1 MPFDRPLLSDLIDRA
16 AADIESRLPGG
27 DARLRRSN
35 LSVLARVHSGAVHG
49 LYGYLSWLALQL
61 MPDTAEL
68 EHMDRWA
75 AIWGVARKPATA
87 ATGNVT
93 LAGTNG
99 VVVPTGTVLQ
109 RSDGAQF
116 AINADVTI
124 AGGVGTAAVT
134 AVVPGA
140 AGNTVASSAV
150 TIISP
155 IAGVNSAATVASG
168 GLAGGADTE
177 SDDALRARLL
187 DRIQEP
193 PHGGADFDYVKWAL
207 EIPGVT
213 RAWCFPLEMGL
224 GTVTV
229 RFVRDDDVSLIPDAG
244 EVAAVQAYIDALRP
258 VTADVYVVAPTAV
271 SLNLTISGLSP
282 ATTAVRDAIAA
293 ELADLLR
300 REAEPGGTILLSHI
314 REAISIAAGEYNH
327 SLTSPIADVTHTT
340 GQIAVLGTITWV

>member
-1 MPFDRPLLSDLIDRA
+1 MPFERPPLADLIERA

-35 LSVLARVHSGAVHG
+35 LAVLARVHSGAVHG
-49 LYGYLSWLALQL
+49 LYGYLAWLALQL

-75 AIWGVARKPATA
+75 AIWGVTRKAATA
-87 ATGNVT
+87 AEGNVT
-93 LAGTNG
+93 LTGTNG
-99 VVVPTGTVLQ
+99 AVVPTGTTLQ

-116 AINADVTI
+116 TVDADATI
-124 AGGVGTAAVT
+124 ASGTATATVT
-134 AVVPGA
+134 AAA
-140 AGNTVASSAV
+140 AGADGNTEATSAL
-150 TIISP
+150 TIVSP
-155 IAGVNSAATVASG
+155 IAGVTSACVVAAG
-168 GLAGGADTE
+168 GLSGGADTE
-177 SDDALRARLL
+177 SDEALRARLL

-229 RFVRDDDVSLIPDAG
+229 RFVRDDDVSIIPDAG
-244 EVAAVQAYIDALRP
+244 EVAAVQAHIDGLRP
-258 VTADVYVVAPTAV
+258 VTADVYVVAPAAV
-271 SLNLTISGLSP
+271 ALNLTISGLVP
-282 ATTAVRDAIAA
+282 ATAAVREAIAA
-293 ELADLLR
+293 ELDDLLR
-300 REAEPGGTILLSHI
+300 REAEPGGTILVSHL
-314 REAISIAAGEYNH
+314 REAISIAAGEYDH
-327 SLTSPIADVTHTT
+327 VLTTPSADVTHTT

>member
-1 MPFDRPLLSDLIDRA
+1 MPFDRPTLTDLIDRA

-75 AIWGVARKPATA
+75 DIWGVTRKPATA
-87 ATGNVT
+87 AEGNVT
-93 LAGTNG
+93 LAGTNTS
-99 VVVPTGTVLQ
+99 VISAGTTLQ

-116 AINADVTI
+116 TVDADATI
-124 AGGVGTAAVT
+124 TGGTATAAVT

-140 AGNTVASSAV
+140 SGNTAASATL
-150 TIISP
+150 TIVSP
-155 IAGVNSAATVASG
+155 IAGVNSIATVAAG
-168 GLAGGADTE
+168 GIAGGADSE

-229 RFVRDDDVSLIPDAG
+229 RFVRDEDVSIIPDAG
-244 EVAAVQAYIDALRP
+244 EVAAAQAHIDALRP
-258 VTADVYVVAPTAV
+258 VTADVYVVAPSAV
-271 SLNLTISGLSP
+271 PLNLTISGLSP
-282 ATTAVRDAIAA
+282 SSTTVRDAIAA

-300 REAEPGGTILLSHI
+300 REAVPGGTILLSHL

-327 SLTSPIADVTHTT
+327 TLTTPSADVTHTT
-340 GQIAVLGTITWV
+340 GQIAVLGTITWA